1 MITMIFFV
9 YSHKS
14 VGADDTELLVL
25 RILYLC
31 YITKSSFLPWWE
43 ELYKLLDRHNATH
56 KLWGAWKYS
65 VHKGIFCIYENI
77 TTLPLS
83 TLSFALSLSL
93 SYLVYLLYSKS
104 SFCHILSLC
113 RSFLMYMILLTRCTK
128 LHYTMSKNKILYQK

>member
-1 MITMIFFV
+1 MITMIFL
-9 YSHKS
+9 YIRITDETK
-14 VGADDTELLVL
+14 LLDL

-31 YITKSSFLPWWE
+31 YITKSSFLPLWE

-65 VHKGIFCIYENI
+65 MHKGIFCIYENR
-77 TTLPLS
+77 TTLLLS

-93 SYLVYLLYSKS
+93 FSLSLCLSYLVYLFYSKS

-113 RSFLMYMILLTRCTK
+113 RSFLMCMILLTRCMK
-128 LHYTMSKNKILYQK
+128 LH